1 MKTFLNVWVTFYLH
15 YYSFSCT
22 SIPLISIWEQ
32 NCRNTS
38 GKKLFLQYL
47 WSDLEKQIPEI
58 SCENIVLM
66 RFLTNFTDQHNL
78 NSLNLFPVSKLF
90 EICILPQMPCYIVQ
104 KLQVT
109 KGVCSILQELWVS
122 KEVVKPG
129 MLSKLSYLSV
139 ILFLSFF
146 FYLKQL
152 HIYLCIFLY
161 MRMYMCITL

>member
-22 SIPLISIWEQ
+22 SILLISIWEQ

-78 NSLNLFPVSKLF
+78 NSLNLFPVSKPF

-146 FYLKQL
+146 YLKQL
-152 HIYLCIFLY
+152 HIYLCIFIY
-161 MRMYMCITL
+161 MHMYRCITL